1 MNPIGDTI
9 FVFTM
14 NDKFLYCGLFLETST
29 RDKLLE
35 YVQNNFDTITNNAER
50 VYLDHCTLL
59 HVSAFKNSPE
69 KAEWL
74 YNELQNHIGESFP
87 ITLTHIGCSNK
98 ACAFRVDGVNDICM
112 NENPHI
118 TIATFNGG
126 KPVESNNIEKW
137 MPISP
142 ISINAKLIFK
152 FIR

>member
-1 MNPIGDTI
+1 MN
-9 FVFTM
+9 
-14 NDKFLYCGLFLETST
+14 NKFLYCGLFLEAST
-29 RDKLLE
+29 REKLLE
-35 YVQNNFDTITNNAER
+35 YVRNNFETITNNAER
-50 VYLDHCTLL
+50 MYLDHCTLL
-59 HVSAFKNSPE
+59 HASALKNTPE

-98 ACAFRVDGVNDICM
+98 ACAFRVGGVNDICM

-152 FIR
+152 VKR